1 MSSATSNKSLK
12 RKIVIFSGNDNLSI
26 LMLNND
32 IKQVQKS
39 INKNTKK
46 LRSLLG
52 VSLPNIDFTKDST
65 SNSKEGTYR
74 IIVVSDLSFV
84 PKDFKFNNQSHII
97 IALYTPNKSTIWRE
111 DTHFKADAIV
121 NFSSALE
128 LSFIIQDVAMD
139 IQLSHY
145 YQLVTE
151 DIYSDKEISRA
162 KVNFSSDNKKL
173 NYISLATGCRFSDK
187 YNFTQYLE
195 VWNKFSKFYTPVN
208 KRYIDIES
216 LKSIKKILQSHPQ
229 YGQIS
234 VKKFRKLI
242 LNLRKGDYILVRTTK
257 KPKNTKMEIHVLSQ
271 FGIRKWKTGKI
282 KVDTINKFWDYY
294 RYNNYLSI
302 FKFSIR

>member
-97 IALYTPNKSTIWRE
+97 IALYIPNKSTIWRE

-173 NYISLATGCRFSDK
+173 NYISLATECRFSDK

-195 VWNKFSKFYTPVN
+195 V
-208 KRYIDIES
+208 
-216 LKSIKKILQSHPQ
+216 
-229 YGQIS
+229 
-234 VKKFRKLI
+234 
-242 LNLRKGDYILVRTTK
+242 
-257 KPKNTKMEIHVLSQ
+257 
-271 FGIRKWKTGKI
+271 
-282 KVDTINKFWDYY
+282 
-294 RYNNYLSI
+294 
-302 FKFSIR
+302 